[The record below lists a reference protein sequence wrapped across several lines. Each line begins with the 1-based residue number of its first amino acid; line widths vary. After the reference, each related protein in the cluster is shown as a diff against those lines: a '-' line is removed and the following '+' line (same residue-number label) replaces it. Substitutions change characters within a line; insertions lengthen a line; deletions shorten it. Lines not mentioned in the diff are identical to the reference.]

1 MLEDSSNVAT
11 VRVRPD
17 AVALSG
23 LYVDEAVTIGALAAQ
38 FGVAPQ
44 TVHNWLVAAG
54 VSRRPSPA
62 TVRQDIRDDEIVG
75 VYVDGGLSAAEIAE

>member
-1 MLEDSSNVAT
+1 MPWRCRGSMSMM
-11 VRVRPD
+11 
-17 AVALSG
+17 
-23 LYVDEAVTIGALAAQ
+23 TIAALAAQ

-62 TVRQDIRDDEIVG
+62 TVRQDISDD
-75 VYVDGGLSAAEIAE
+75 